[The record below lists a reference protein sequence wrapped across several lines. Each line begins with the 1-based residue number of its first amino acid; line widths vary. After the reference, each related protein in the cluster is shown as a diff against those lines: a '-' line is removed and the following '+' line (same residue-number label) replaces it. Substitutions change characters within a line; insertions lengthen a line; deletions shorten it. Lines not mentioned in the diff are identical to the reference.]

1 MKFSKYNIVVPYKDN
16 TCIVFNTL
24 NGTLVRM
31 DSQDYNLQNL
41 EQKNYGILVD
51 DDCNEYLLYKYRYLS
66 AIYNSRSIH
75 LTIATTMSCNF
86 NCPYCFEEGH
96 KRDGLLDKD
105 VIRGIQSFL
114 KSKKAKPI
122 SITWFGG
129 EPFLNWSAIQM
140 ISDYL
145 LDNQI
150 DFTANA
156 ITNGSLFSP
165 SIINKIDE
173 YHIKNLQIT
182 LDGLKDTHDKKR
194 QFKTGRGSF
203 EIILNNIKQILEYSQ
218 SIVSIRVNLD
228 RNNIIEFKP
237 LKDDVHSI
245 FSRYIKNKRLTIT
258 PNYIRNRTSFD
269 GCSNCLSPAEFYS
282 FEASI
287 NHIRSLPLFKGP
299 CPLRSMSD
307 ICIAPDGEIY
317 KCLEHIGD
325 RIHSIGNIKEG
336 CINLYRQADLALT
349 ALPFENEEC
358 RNCEILPICGGG
370 CSAEARKK
378 VLENQKINLCPAEK
392 EVIKDLIVK
401 AYENKYI

>member
-1 MKFSKYNIVVPYKDN
+1 
-16 TCIVFNTL
+16 
-24 NGTLVRM
+24 
-31 DSQDYNLQNL
+31 
-41 EQKNYGILVD
+41 
-51 DDCNEYLLYKYRYLS
+51 
-66 AIYNSRSIH
+66 
-75 LTIATTMSCNF
+75 
-86 NCPYCFEEGH
+86 
-96 KRDGLLDKD
+96 
-105 VIRGIQSFL
+105 
-114 KSKKAKPI
+114 
-122 SITWFGG
+122 
-129 EPFLNWSAIQM
+129 M